1 MFDII
6 GSEKRGTENFIL
18 NVTYVEQKMINL
30 VNQTDENYAFLREDF
45 NECLD
50 LFQMDL
56 SKKLAPDTVS
66 RIISLFRMMYGNRTQ
81 IETALV
87 KNLIDK

>member
-1 MFDII
+1 MFWMIHR
-6 GSEKRGTENFIL
+6 RGTENEFIL
-18 NVTYVEQKMINL
+18 DVTYVEQKMINL